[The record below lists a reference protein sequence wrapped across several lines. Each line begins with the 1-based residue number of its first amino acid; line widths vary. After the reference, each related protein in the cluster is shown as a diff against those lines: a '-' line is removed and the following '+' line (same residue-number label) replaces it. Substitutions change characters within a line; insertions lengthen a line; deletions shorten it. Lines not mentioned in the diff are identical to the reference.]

1 VGGGSDGDPAMK
13 KSAWVVGA
21 LLLAGVAVVAW
32 MLRGGTDPVTATA
45 PAPAVPAP
53 PATYVGS
60 EACAACHA
68 EAYAAWQGSQHAAA
82 MQEATPETVLAP
94 FEGTVLRGTDSEARL
109 RRDGDAS
116 IVNTAGPDGKPAD
129 FTVRYTFGLYPL
141 QQYLVEFP
149 RGRLQS
155 LTMAWDSRPADEGGQ
170 RWFDLYPG
178 QDLRPG
184 NPLHWTGIDQNW
196 NYQCAD
202 CHSTNLRKGFDP
214 EADRFETTWSEIH
227 VGCEACHGPGSAHLA
242 WAERAKSGAAGPA
255 GDMGLA
261 APLAERRGISWPID
275 PATGNARRSAPRN
288 TSREIETCARCHA
301 RRGQFT
307 DDHAAGQPFHDAFR
321 PALIEPGLYWPDGQ
335 MRDEVYNY
343 GSFLTSRM
351 AAAGV
356 TCGDCHEPH
365 AGRLRAPGNAVC
377 AQCHLAEKFDTPA
390 HHHHEPG
397 SAGAQCAACHMPAT
411 TYMVVDPR
419 HDHSFRIPRPDRSV
433 ALGVPNACN
442 ACHADRDAP
451 WAADAMRAWYP
462 QPKPGFQYFAETFA
476 AADAGDGRA
485 RDSLV
490 ALAGDTAQP
499 PIVRASALARLAGD
513 VRPDVIAEARKGL
526 RDPDPNLRF
535 AAAEA
540 YAGTEPATMARD
552 LAPLLDDPIRLVRM
566 SAARTLAGP
575 GEAALEPAR
584 RERFEAVLEEYVAGQ
599 RFNAD
604 RPEAH
609 VNLGSL
615 YLLRGDAAGAEAAYR
630 KAQAIDPAFVP
641 AWVNLADLQRAQADE
656 EASRQT
662 LLAGLKVV
670 PGDATLRHALGL
682 SYARTGDLQAAV
694 EELEAAATAAPESAR
709 YTFVYAIALHSAG
722 REQESI
728 RALEQGL
735 ERHPANREYL
745 LTLASIHLDAGR
757 RDDALQYLA
766 QAAQAYPGDPEVARM
781 LQSLRGQ

>member
-1 VGGGSDGDPAMK
+1 LKKPAWIV
-13 KSAWVVGA
+13 AA
-21 LLLAGVAVVAW
+21 LLLAGLAVIAW
-32 MLRGGTDPVTATA
+32 MLRGGTDPVTAV
-45 PAPAVPAP
+45 VPAAGP
-53 PATYVGS
+53 AAPATYVGS
-60 EACAACHA
+60 DACASCHA
-68 EAYAAWQGSQHAAA
+68 EAYAAWRGSQHAAA
-82 MQEATPETVLAP
+82 MQEATPETVLAT

-109 RRDGDAS
+109 RRDGDDFV
-116 IVNTAGPDGKPAD
+116 VNTAGPDGRAAD
-129 FTVRYTFGLYPL
+129 FRVRYTFGLYPL

-149 RGRLQS
+149 QGRLQS
-155 LTMAWDSRPADEGGQ
+155 LTLAWDARPAEQGGQ
-170 RWFDLYPG
+170 RWIDLYPD

-184 NPLHWTGIDQNW
+184 DPLHWTGIDQNW

-202 CHSTNLRKGFDP
+202 CHSTNLRKGYDP
-214 EADRFETTWSEIH
+214 AADRFETTWSEIH
-227 VGCEACHGPGSAHLA
+227 VGCEACHGPGSTHLQ
-242 WAERAKSGAAGPA
+242 WAQRVKSGGEAGA
-255 GDMGLA
+255 DDGLVA
-261 APLAERRGISWPID
+261 RLDERHGVSWPID
-275 PATGNARRSAPRN
+275 PATGNPARSAPR
-288 TSREIETCARCHA
+288 TSAREIEVCARCHA
-301 RRGQFT
+301 RRGQFS

-356 TCGDCHEPH
+356 TCSDCHEPH
-365 AGRLRAPGNAVC
+365 GGTLRAPGNAVC
-377 AQCHLAEKFDTPA
+377 AQCHLAEKFDVPA
-390 HHHHEPG
+390 HHRHEAG
-397 SAGAQCAACHMPAT
+397 SAGAQCAACHMPTT

-433 ALGVPNACN
+433 SLGVPNACN
-442 ACHADRDAP
+442 ACHGDRDAR
-451 WAADAMRAWYP
+451 WAAAAVRDWYP

-476 AADAGDGRA
+476 AADGGDGRA

-490 ALAGDTAQP
+490 ALAEDAAQP
-499 PIVRASALARLAGD
+499 AIVRASALLRLAGD
-513 VRPDVIAEARKGL
+513 ARPDAIAAARKGL
-526 RDPDPNLRF
+526 RDGDPNLRF

-540 YAGTEPATMARD
+540 YAGAEPAVMARD
-552 LAPLLDDPIRLVRM
+552 LAPLLDDPVRLLRM

-575 GEAALEPAR
+575 GEAALEPAQR
-584 RERFEAVLEEYVAGQ
+584 GRFDAALAEYVAGQ

-609 VNLGSL
+609 VNLGTLSV
-615 YLLRGDAAGAEAAYR
+615 LRGDAAGAEAAYR

-641 AWVNLADLQRAQADE
+641 AWVNLADLQRAQGDE
-656 EASRQT
+656 EAARAT
-662 LLAGLKVV
+662 LLAGLDAA

-682 SYARTGDLQAAV
+682 SLARSGDLPAAV
-694 EELEAAATAAPESAR
+694 KELGAAARGAPDSAR

-722 REQESI
+722 REQEAI
-728 RALEQGL
+728 RTLEQGL
-735 ERHPANREYL
+735 ERHPAHREYL

>member
-1 VGGGSDGDPAMK
+1 
-13 KSAWVVGA
+13 
-21 LLLAGVAVVAW
+21 
-32 MLRGGTDPVTATA
+32 
-45 PAPAVPAP
+45 
-53 PATYVGS
+53 
-60 EACAACHA
+60 
-68 EAYAAWQGSQHAAA
+68 
-82 MQEATPETVLAP
+82 MQEATRDTVLAK

-109 RRDGDAS
+109 ERDGDAFV
-116 IVNTAGPDGKPAD
+116 VNTAGPDGRLAD
-129 FTVRYTFGLYPL
+129 FPVRYTFGLYPL

-149 RGRLQS
+149 QGRLQS
-155 LTMAWDSRPADEGGQ
+155 LTLAWDTRAAEAGGQ
-170 RWFDLYPG
+170 RWIDLYPD

-202 CHSTNLRKGFDP
+202 CHSTNLRKGYDP
-214 EADRFETTWSEIH
+214 EADAFETTWSEIH

-242 WAERAKSGAAGPA
+242 WAQDPQE
-255 GDMGLA
+255 GDGDKGLA
-261 APLAERRGISWPID
+261 ARLDERRGISWPID
-275 PATGNARRSAPRN
+275 PANGNPKRSAPRDS
-288 TSREIETCARCHA
+288 SREIEVCARCHA

-365 AGRLRAPGNAVC
+365 SGALRAPGNAVC
-377 AQCHLAEKFDTPA
+377 AQCHLAQTFDTPS
-390 HHHHEPG
+390 HHHHPQE

-433 ALGVPNACN
+433 ALGVPDACS
-442 ACHADRDAP
+442 ACHADRGAA
-451 WAADAMRAWYP
+451 WAAEAVRAWNP

-485 RDSLV
+485 RESLV
-490 ALAGDTAQP
+490 ALADDATQP
-499 PIVRASALARLAGD
+499 PIVRASALLRLTGD
-513 VRPDVIAEARKGL
+513 GRPDTIAAARKGL

-540 YAGTEPATMARD
+540 YAGAEPAVIARD
-552 LAPLLDDPIRLVRM
+552 LAPLLDDPARLVRM

-575 GEAALEPAR
+575 GEAALYPAV
-584 RERFEAVLEEYVAGQ
+584 RERFEAAVAEYVAGQ

-604 RPEAH
+604 RPEAR

-615 YLLRGDAAGAEAAYR
+615 YVVRGDMAAAEAEYR
-630 KAQAIDPAFVP
+630 RAQAIDPVFVP
-641 AWVNLADLQRAQADE
+641 AWANLADLQRAQGNE
-656 EASRQT
+656 EAARQT
-662 LLAGLKVV
+662 LLDGLKAV

-682 SYARTGDLQAAV
+682 SLARTGELQAALP
-694 EELEAAATAAPESAR
+694 ELEAAARAVPQSER
-709 YTFVYAIALHSAG
+709 YTYVYAIALHSAG
-722 REQESI
+722 REAAALDE
-728 RALEQGL
+728 LEQGL
-735 ERHPANREYL
+735 ERHPANREFL

-757 RDDALQYLA
+757 RDEALQYLA
-766 QAAQAYPGDPEVARM
+766 QAAQAYPGDPEVAGL
-781 LQSLRGQ
+781 LQSLRGR

>member
-1 VGGGSDGDPAMK
+1 MK
-13 KSAWVVGA
+13 KSAWIVGV
-21 LLLAGVAVVAW
+21 LLLAGAAAIAW
-32 MLRGGTDPVTATA
+32 MLRGGTNPVATV
-45 PAPAVPAP
+45 APAVPAA

-60 EACAACHA
+60 GACAGCHA
-68 EAYAAWQGSQHAAA
+68 EAYEAWKGSQHAAA
-82 MQEATPETVLAP
+82 MQEATPQTVLAA

-109 RRDGDAS
+109 RHDGDDFVVHTAGRDGM
-116 IVNTAGPDGKPAD
+116 PAD
-129 FTVRYTFGLYPL
+129 FRVRYTFGLYPL

-149 RGRLQS
+149 QGRLQS
-155 LTMAWDSRPADEGGQ
+155 LTLAWDARPAKQGGQ
-170 RWFDLYPG
+170 RWIDLYPD

-202 CHSTNLRKGFDP
+202 CHSTNLRKGYDP
-214 EADRFETTWSEIH
+214 NADRFETTWSEIH

-242 WAERAKSGAAGPA
+242 WAERAKSGTAEATADPGLTAAL
-255 GDMGLA
+255 D
-261 APLAERRGISWPID
+261 ERRGIRWPID
-275 PATGNARRSAPRN
+275 PATGNAKRSAPRV
-288 TSREIETCARCHA
+288 TWLEIDTCARCHA

-307 DDHAAGQPFHDAFR
+307 DAHVAGQPFQDAFR
-321 PALIEPGLYWPDGQ
+321 PALIEPGLFWPDGQ

-356 TCGDCHEPH
+356 TCSDCHEPH
-365 AGRLRAPGNAVC
+365 GGALRAPGNAVC

-390 HHHHEPG
+390 HHRHEAG
-397 SAGAQCAACHMPAT
+397 SAGSQCAACHMPTT

-433 ALGVPNACN
+433 ALGVPDACG
-442 ACHADRDAP
+442 ACHADRGAA
-451 WAADAMRAWYP
+451 WAALAVRAWNP
-462 QPKPGFQYFAETFA
+462 QPRPGFQSFAETFA

-490 ALAGDTAQP
+490 ALAEDPTQP
-499 PIVRASALARLAGD
+499 PIVRASALLRLTGD
-513 VRPDVIAEARKGL
+513 GRPDTIAAARKGL

-540 YAGTEPATMARD
+540 YAGAEPGVIARD
-552 LAPLLDDPIRLVRM
+552 LAPLLDDPVRLVRM

-575 GEAALEPAR
+575 GEAALDPAR
-584 RERFEAVLEEYVAGQ
+584 RERFEAGIAEYVAGQ

-604 RPEAH
+604 RPEAR

-615 YLLRGDAAGAEAAYR
+615 YGVRGDMAAAEAEYR
-630 KAQAIDPAFVP
+630 RAQAIDPAFAP
-641 AWVNLADLQRAQADE
+641 AWANLADLQRAQGDE
-656 EASRQT
+656 AAARQT
-662 LLAGLKVV
+662 LLDGLKAV
-670 PGDATLRHALGL
+670 PGHAMLRHALGL
-682 SYARTGDLQAAV
+682 SLARTGELPAALP
-694 EELEAAATAAPESAR
+694 ELEAAARAEPQSAR
-709 YTFVYAIALHSAG
+709 YTYVYAIALHSAG
-722 REQESI
+722 REAAAIEELQ
-728 RALEQGL
+728 QGL
-735 ERHPANREYL
+735 ARHPANREFL

-766 QAAQAYPGDPEVARM
+766 QAAQAYPGDPEVARL
-781 LQSLRGQ
+781 LQSLRGR

>member
-1 VGGGSDGDPAMK
+1 LKKPAWIV
-13 KSAWVVGA
+13 AA
-21 LLLAGVAVVAW
+21 LLLAGLAVVAW
-32 MLRGGTDPVTATA
+32 MLRGGTDPVTAIVPTPAA
-45 PAPAVPAP
+45 PAAPAR
-53 PATYVGS
+53 YVGS
-60 EACAACHA
+60 EACAGCHA

-82 MQEATPETVLAP
+82 MQEATSDTVLAP

-109 RRDGDAS
+109 RRAGDDF

-129 FTVRYTFGLYPL
+129 FTVRYTFGLFPL

-149 RGRLQS
+149 EGRLQS
-155 LTMAWDSRPADEGGQ
+155 LTMAWDARPVEQGGQ
-170 RWFDLYPG
+170 RWIDLYPDR
-178 QDLRPG
+178 DLRPG

-202 CHSTNLRKGFDP
+202 CHSTNLRKGYDA

-242 WAERAKSGAAGPA
+242 WAEQAKSGAVDRE
-255 GDMGLA
+255 GDLGLTA
-261 APLAERRGISWPID
+261 ALDERRGISWPVD
-275 PATGNARRSAPRN
+275 PASGNPTRSAPRA
-288 TSREIETCARCHA
+288 TSQEIEVCARCHA
-301 RRGQFT
+301 RRGQFA

-356 TCGDCHEPH
+356 TCSDCHEPH
-365 AGRLRAPGNAVC
+365 GGTLRAPGNAVC
-377 AQCHLAEKFDTPA
+377 AQCHLAEEFDTPA
-390 HHHHEPG
+390 HHHHEAG
-397 SAGAQCAACHMPAT
+397 SDGARCAACHMPTT

-442 ACHADRDAP
+442 ACHGDREP
-451 WAADAMRAWYP
+451 QWAADAVRGWYP

-490 ALAGDTAQP
+490 ALAEDAAQP
-499 PIVRASALARLAGD
+499 PFVRASALLRLTGD
-513 VRPDVIAEARKGL
+513 SRPEAIAAARKGL

-540 YAGTEPATMARD
+540 YAGADPGAMARD
-552 LAPLLDDPIRLVRM
+552 LGPLLDDATRLVRM
-566 SAARTLAGP
+566 SVARTLAGS
-575 GEAALEPAR
+575 GEAALDPAR
-584 RERFEAVLEEYVAGQ
+584 REAFEAALEEYVAGQ

-609 VNLGSL
+609 VNLGTL
-615 YLLRGDAAGAEAAYR
+615 HTVRGDAAAAEAAYH
-630 KAQAIDPAFVP
+630 KAQSIDPAFVP
-641 AWVNLADLQRAQADE
+641 AWVNLADLQRARGDE
-656 EASRQT
+656 EAARAT
-662 LLAGLKVV
+662 LLAGLEAA

-682 SYARTGDLQAAV
+682 SLARTGDLPAALK
-694 EELEAAATAAPESAR
+694 ELEASARAVPESAR
-709 YTFVYAIALHSAG
+709 YTYVYAIALHSAG
-722 REQESI
+722 REQEAI
-728 RALEQGL
+728 RELERGL

-757 RDDALQYLA
+757 QDEALQYLA
-766 QAAQAYPGDPEVARM
+766 QAAEAYPGDPEVAGM
-781 LQSLRGQ
+781 LQSLRGR